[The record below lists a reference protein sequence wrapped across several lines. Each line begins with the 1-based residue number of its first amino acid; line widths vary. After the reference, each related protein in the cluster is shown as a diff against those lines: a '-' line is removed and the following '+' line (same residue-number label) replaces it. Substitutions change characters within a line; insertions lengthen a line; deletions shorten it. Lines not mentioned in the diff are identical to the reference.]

1 MVSIIFDMK
10 TFNQIISIIIRI
22 SLIFLLYFTWTR
34 YYIKSLIWALI
45 LSSVLTLITDWLLT
59 SFSKRKDLK
68 KSLKKDELARAE
80 GYCNNFIFNNK
91 SEAVN
96 FFYKLFNKFSPVK
109 RADYIFFEKENQ
121 KIVLFPFY
129 KFNKLIM
136 EDLIFVYNKIKDVEC
151 DKMILCIN
159 DITEPIKKIAMKLPI
174 KFVILDKYETYEQ
187 LMKKFNIY
195 PDKSFNFDD
204 QQKFTFKNILA
215 ISLNRNKARGYIFAS
230 IILFISSFF
239 VRITIYYLIMS
250 SILLLLSIF
259 SYINPIYNKTNSD
272 TIF

>member
-1 MVSIIFDMK
+1 MK
-10 TFNQIISIIIRI
+10 TFNQIISIIIRV

-34 YYIKSLIWALI
+34 YYIKSLIWSLI

-59 SFSKRKDLK
+59 NFSKRKDLK
-68 KSLKKDELARAE
+68 KSLKKEELARAE

-96 FFYKLFNKFSPVK
+96 FYYKLFNKFSPVK

-129 KFNKLIM
+129 KFNKLVVA
-136 EDLIFVYNKIKDVEC
+136 DLVFIYNKIKNIES
-151 DKMILCIN
+151 DKVILCIN
-159 DITEPIKKIAMKLPI
+159 GVNEPIRKIAMKLPI
-174 KFVILDKYETYEQ
+174 EFIILDKYETYEQ
-187 LMKKFNIY
+187 LMKKFDFY
-195 PDKSFNFDD
+195 PEKSFNFDD
-204 QQKFTFKNILA
+204 NPKFTFKNILE
-215 ISLNRNKARGYIFAS
+215 ISLNKKKARGYIFAS

-239 VRITIYYLIMS
+239 VKITVYYLIIS

-259 SYINPIYNKTNSD
+259 SYINPIFNKTKSD